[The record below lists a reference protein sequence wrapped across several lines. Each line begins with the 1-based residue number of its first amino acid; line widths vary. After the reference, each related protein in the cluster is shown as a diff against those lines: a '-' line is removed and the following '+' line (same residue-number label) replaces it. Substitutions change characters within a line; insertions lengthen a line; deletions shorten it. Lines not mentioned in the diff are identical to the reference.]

1 MSNLEQYLST
11 EYLEERREIEKIR
24 QHIAAVAPL
33 FVNFCNDKGNDKGKW
48 PYEVA
53 NGKPTDYPHYS
64 HSTHAMI
71 LFTMAVLSGRVK
83 NGQLVP
89 QTHHRLTLPEIEKI
103 ADEQIGDFSA
113 RFKETFDA
121 ALDRLSKELESV
133 GASGTGNHLT
143 ESGTY
148 GKDDPLTL
156 SWLVELLNALG
167 SGSPLK
173 TVANKIRKHAKQRVK
188 RALKKPESN
197 RFELPQSG
205 DKKDERM
212 EELDHAFP
220 LLRACHLYKALRPG
234 LNEVKIRDV
243 RDYFERKLHLHLS
256 YYMIPDSRFDPAELV
271 FSLEGCLMLD
281 EDALDKQTI
290 ERVFNVIRESQKITP
305 YWRPVAPIIATQ
317 RGKVLYPL
325 SVEVANALLR
335 ICACL
340 DEDRL
345 HDSFFSENLSLFTRY
360 AQWLRARIV
369 RGRTAEGKNFRG
381 WHSEHVSDINK
392 VHTWETSQVLLYL
405 HSCEAMLQ
413 DHIARKALVESACK
427 VGAEPRQRGSGGSA
441 RAYWEDSFE
450 KKEPLS
456 GADKKSVYR
465 VYQRIRECYVVPH
478 SVGQGERHY
487 SMLLY
492 GPPGTGKSAVPEELA
507 KALGWR
513 LITVTI
519 SDFLGQGEAEVESR
533 AKALFQALEAQ
544 KDAVI
549 LFDEIDHFI
558 LDRESKLYR
567 DQHGIFQFMTPGMLT
582 KLKNLRSRQQ
592 SIFIVAT
599 NYAERIDSAAT
610 RLGRIDDQFLILPPD
625 RAQRKRI
632 FRKELLKDEFDNF
645 SKETQKKLLDN
656 TCLFVFPEMERTVE
670 DSRQEAKSKGKGLA
684 SCLLDKFRSSTPT
697 TTLNAYR
704 ARFGL
709 DEETKKDLSAKREP
723 FEEFL
728 LLTYLVAEVGMHRKR
743 DNPLIK
749 DVLKHLVKEKEGDD
763 KVKVTKP
770 RLRNALKS
778 EINDSAIVI
787 RLLDVAKDC
796 TAIS

>member
-24 QHIAAVAPL
+24 QHIADVAPL
-33 FVNFCNDKGNDKGKW
+33 FVKFCNDKGMW

-53 NGKPTDYPHYS
+53 NGKITDYSDYSHYS

-83 NGQLVP
+83 SGPLVP
-89 QTHHRLTLPEIEKI
+89 QTHHRLTFPEIAKI
-103 ADEQIGDFSA
+103 ADEQVGDFSA

-121 ALDRLSKELESV
+121 ALGRLREKLESV
-133 GASGTGNHLT
+133 GDTGRSNHLT

-167 SGSPLK
+167 SDSPLK
-173 TVANKIRKHAKQRVK
+173 TVANKVRKHAKRRVK
-188 RALKKPESN
+188 RALKNPERD

-205 DKKDERM
+205 DEKM

-220 LLRACHLYKALRPG
+220 LLRACHLYKALGQVLDEATVRG
-234 LNEVKIRDV
+234 V

-271 FSLEGCLMLD
+271 FSLDGCLMLD

-340 DEDRL
+340 DGDRL

-369 RGRTAEGKNFRG
+369 RGKTAEGKNFCG

-427 VGAEPRQRGSGGSA
+427 VGAEPRQRESGGSA
-441 RAYWEDSFE
+441 RAYWENSFE
-450 KKEPLS
+450 KQEPLS

-465 VYQRIRECYVVPH
+465 VYKRIRESYVVPH
-478 SVGQGERHY
+478 GVGEGEPHY

-492 GPPGTGKSAVPEELA
+492 GPPGTGKSAIPEELA
-507 KALGWR
+507 EALGWR
-513 LITVTI
+513 LITVTT
-519 SDFLGQGEAEVESR
+519 SDFLAQGEAEVESR
-533 AKALFQALEAQ
+533 AKAVFRALEAQ

-582 KLKNLRSRQQ
+582 KLKDLRSKQQ
-592 SIFIVAT
+592 SIFILAT
-599 NYAERIDSAAT
+599 NYAERIDNAAM
-610 RLGRIDDQFLILPPD
+610 RLGRIDDRFLILPPD
-625 RAQRKRI
+625 RAQREKI
-632 FRKELLKDEFDNF
+632 FREELLKDDFDKFDKNTRKELLG
-645 SKETQKKLLDN
+645 N
-656 TCLFVFPEMERTVE
+656 TCLFVFTEMERMVE
-670 DSRQEAKSKGKGLA
+670 DSRREAGSRGRDLR

-697 TTLNAYR
+697 ITLTAYR
-704 ARFGL
+704 ARFGF
-709 DEETKKDLSAKREP
+709 DKQEKKDLSAKREP

-728 LLTYLVAEVGMHRKR
+728 LLTYLVAEAEMHRKK
-743 DNPLIK
+743 DQPLIK
-749 DVLKHLVKEKEGDD
+749 GVLKHLVKEKVGGD
-763 KVKVTKP
+763 KVNVTEA
-770 RLRNALKS
+770 RLRKALKS
-778 EINDSAIVI
+778 EINDSAIVS
-787 RLLDVAKDC
+787 RLMAVAKDRKV
-796 TAIS
+796 IP